1 MIQARLSTVP
11 QTRTEKTYDAEWA
24 HQEAKRLL
32 AKKTSPEYLFE
43 EEKSEG
49 VHLYEHIIINHY
61 MNHERG
67 DTITGERP

>member
-32 AKKTSPEYLFE
+32 AKKAPPEYLFE
-43 EEKSEG
+43 EERSENI
-49 VHLYEHIIINHY
+49 HLYERTIINHP
-61 MNHERG
+61 MNHG
-67 DTITGERP
+67 DTISGI

>member
-11 QTRTEKTYDAEWA
+11 QTKTEKTYDAEWA

-43 EEKSEG
+43 EEKSESI
-49 VHLYEHIIINHY
+49 HIYESNLIQ
-61 MNHERG
+61 HEQSIG
-67 DTITGERP
+67 TWQPQE